1 MFVETFY
8 LLNFDCLLV
17 YIIEARNLLL
27 ITICK
32 HIRYHIGAR
41 EEIQLCTDILG
52 EILTFLFHQN
62 RLHDNSKVNI
72 CSRRDL
78 EILSLSTLDMLIETC
93 LIVID
98 RMVSVLVSFYLY
110 IHT

>member
-1 MFVETFY
+1 M
-8 LLNFDCLLV
+8 LIL
-17 YIIEARNLLL
+17 EARNLLL

-32 HIRYHIGAR
+32 HLRHHISAR

-52 EILTFLFHQN
+52 EILTFLFHLN
-62 RLHDNSKVNI
+62 RLHDSSKVNI

-98 RMVSVLVSFYLY
+98 RMVSVLVS
-110 IHT
+110 

>member
-1 MFVETFY
+1 MYAYVILQFT
-8 LLNFDCLLV
+8 
-17 YIIEARNLLL
+17 EARNLLL

-32 HIRYHIGAR
+32 HLRHHISAR

-52 EILTFLFHQN
+52 EILTFLFHLN
-62 RLHDNSKVNI
+62 RSQSKVNI
-72 CSRRDL
+72 CFRRDL

-98 RMVSVLVSFYLY
+98 RMVSVLVN
-110 IHT
+110 

>member
-1 MFVETFY
+1 M
-8 LLNFDCLLV
+8 
-17 YIIEARNLLL
+17 L

-32 HIRYHIGAR
+32 HLRHHISAR

-52 EILTFLFHQN
+52 DILTFLFHLN
-62 RLHDNSKVNI
+62 RLQDNSKVNI

-78 EILSLSTLDMLIETC
+78 EIISLNILDMLIETC

-98 RMVSVLVSFYLY
+98 RMVSVLVGFLLFNFELVHFLVVFFRQ
-110 IHT
+110 IWLHV

>member
-1 MFVETFY
+1 M
-8 LLNFDCLLV
+8 C
-17 YIIEARNLLL
+17 YIVEARNLLL

-32 HIRYHIGAR
+32 HLRHHISAR

-52 EILTFLFHQN
+52 EILTFLFHLN
-62 RLHDNSKVNI
+62 RSHDNSKVNI
-72 CSRRDL
+72 CFRRDL

-98 RMVSVLVSFYLY
+98 RMVSVLVSYNLLCSLY
-110 IHT
+110 YELIL

>member
-1 MFVETFY
+1 M
-8 LLNFDCLLV
+8 
-17 YIIEARNLLL
+17 L

-32 HIRYHIGAR
+32 HLRHHISAR

-52 EILTFLFHQN
+52 EILTFLFHLN

-72 CSRRDL
+72 CFRRDL

-98 RMVSVLVSFYLY
+98 RMVSVLVSTFVFLLLFL
-110 IHT
+110 INLELNVLHFFFRQIWLPV

>member
-1 MFVETFY
+1 M
-8 LLNFDCLLV
+8 C
-17 YIIEARNLLL
+17 YITEARNLLL

-32 HIRYHIGAR
+32 HLRHHISAR

-52 EILTFLFHQN
+52 EILTFLFHLN
-62 RLHDNSKVNI
+62 RSHSKVNI
-72 CSRRDL
+72 CFRRDL

-98 RMVSVLVSFYLY
+98 RMVSVLVS
-110 IHT
+110 